1 MAYQA
6 LYRKWRPQTF
16 EQVLGQTA
24 TVKTLRRQ
32 IEDGRIA
39 HAYLFCGCRGT
50 GKTTMAKLMS
60 RAINCQNPNHGDPC
74 GQCEACRA
82 IMSETTMDVLELD
95 AASNNSVD
103 NIRELLEQV
112 RYPAQLGRY
121 KVYIID
127 EVHMLSTAAFNALLK
142 TLEEPPAHVVFILAT
157 TEPQKLPAT
166 ILSRVQR
173 YDFGRIPSSLMV
185 SRMREALDDLGMEAE
200 EEALR
205 MVARAAEGAMRDAF
219 SILDMCVAGAEDGK
233 ITAALTRDLLGASD
247 REFLFSFF
255 DLLSSRDEGGVMRKV
270 DELMRSGREP
280 QAFLREVSAH
290 CRALLTVKAVSRDAA
305 SILDVTEEDE
315 ARYRA
320 QAEGMSQG
328 RLLRMLDLFMRAEGE
343 LRFASTPRIGLESA
357 ALHACEPASGEDAA
371 ALAER
376 VEELEAKLARLEND
390 LQSGKL
396 VPAAAPS
403 AAPASG
409 GDAPAKAEAP
419 AAKPAAKIAPVPK
432 PAPVSGDAKAIWDKA
447 LQDLAKNEPPLY
459 GLLRKE
465 RFIGAKGTVYQVLIP
480 ASKKEF
486 SYVRL
491 NQQARRDRI
500 AKALSEAAGTPL
512 TFEAVL
518 EQNAEEKRMESVRD
532 EAQRTLIEAFGRDL
546 VQIDE
551 GEKP

>member
-32 IEDGRIA
+32 IEAGRIA

-50 GKTTMAKLMS
+50 GKTAMAKLMS
-60 RAINCQNPNHGDPC
+60 RAINCQQPVNGDPC
-74 GQCEACRA
+74 GVCDACRA
-82 IMSETTMDVLELD
+82 IANETTMDVLELD

-112 RYPAQLGRY
+112 RYPAQIGRY

-173 YDFGRIPSSLMV
+173 YDFGRIPSQLMV
-185 SRMREALDDLGMEAE
+185 DRMKEALNDLGISAE
-200 EEALR
+200 DEALR

-219 SILDMCVAGAEDGK
+219 SILDMCVAGAENGV
-233 ITAALTRDLLGASD
+233 ITAAQTRDMLGTSD
-247 REFLFSFF
+247 REFLFAFY
-255 DLLSSRDEGGVMRKV
+255 DLLTVHDACGVMRKI

-280 QAFLREVSAH
+280 QVFLRELSGH
-290 CRALLTVKAVSRDAA
+290 SRALLTVKAVEKDAA

-315 ARYRA
+315 QRYRA
-320 QAEGMSQG
+320 QAAGFSEA

-357 ALHACEPASGEDAA
+357 ALHACEKNTSEDAS
-371 ALAER
+371 ALLER
-376 VEELEAKLARLEND
+376 IGELEAKLAGLEASIA
-390 LQSGKL
+390 SGAIS
-396 VPAAAPS
+396 VSVQPAAREA
-403 AAPASG
+403 
-409 GDAPAKAEAP
+409 APAKAVSAP
-419 AAKPAAKIAPVPK
+419 AQPAKPEIP
-432 PAPVSGDAKAIWDKA
+432 PAPTDEKAIWDKT
-447 LQDLAKNEPPLY
+447 LDELKKSDPPLFA
-459 GLLRKE
+459 LLKKE
-465 RFIGAKGTVYQVLIP
+465 RFIGAKGNVYQVMIP
-480 ASKKEF
+480 FAKKDF

-491 NQQARRDRI
+491 NQQARRETI
-500 AKALSEAAGTPL
+500 SKILSAVSGKQMV
-512 TFEAVL
+512 FEAVL
-518 EQNAEEKRMESVRD
+518 ESDVGDRKMDSVRN
-532 EAQRTLIEAFGRDL
+532 EAQQSLIDTFGREN

-551 GEKP
+551 RKEL